1 MDCSTYESV
10 VVDSPTMLVQVE
22 NLPCY
27 DGAENEVERDR
38 DLIEEEEVLERDDL
52 LRDDGEEVEELEQE
66 VVISLV
72 LLFLII
78 DEQIFE
84 KKLISFDR
92 RWREGDEELRLIG
105 RSGRHLSREKTSRPL
120 RSLPC

>member
-38 DLIEEEEVLERDDL
+38 DLIEEEEVL
-52 LRDDGEEVEELEQE
+52 
-66 VVISLV
+66 
-72 LLFLII
+72 
-78 DEQIFE
+78 
-84 KKLISFDR
+84 
-92 RWREGDEELRLIG
+92 
-105 RSGRHLSREKTSRPL
+105 
-120 RSLPC
+120 

>member
-1 MDCSTYESV
+1 MNQLLL
-10 VVDSPTMLVQVE
+10 SPTMLVQVE

-72 LLFLII
+72 
-78 DEQIFE
+78 QIF
-84 KKLISFDR
+84 
-92 RWREGDEELRLIG
+92 
-105 RSGRHLSREKTSRPL
+105 
-120 RSLPC
+120 